1 MPPATSA
8 KQPVVK
14 HQIVSLSVDLG
25 VTTPDKLRHVAF
37 GLQKDTH
44 DDGVIAW
51 EIDFALLERAKA
63 SDAFTDIVT
72 LTVKVKS
79 KNNSAAEATATEG
92 LTDAQVTHLSG
103 PVAVAAQ
110 KLAAGTFTEDQTARV
125 VEGTLAKHNA

>member
-1 MPPATSA
+1 MAPATPA

-25 VTTPDKLRHVAF
+25 VTTPDKLRHVGF

-51 EIDFALLERAKA
+51 EIEFTLQERAKA
-63 SDAFTDIVT
+63 SEPFTDIVS

-79 KNNSAAEATATEG
+79 KNNAAAESTATEG
-92 LTDAQVTHLSG
+92 LTDGQVTHLSG
-103 PVAVAAQ
+103 PAAVAAK
-110 KLAAGTFTEDQTARV
+110 KLADGTFTADQTARV
-125 VEGTLAKHNA
+125 VEGTLAKRGA